1 MKNILIINGH
11 PDKESFNFGL
21 AEAYKRGALS
31 KGYEVKE
38 INIRELEFLTYL
50 FGKEK
55 SEWTNLIENLKVIA
69 RCGCGKCP
77 TIMFGKTFDSEIQK
91 GNLIIDY
98 AGKGKNG
105 ELVGISLFGTDRMP
119 TELEFYSI
127 DGESDIA
134 EMPKIDTLKSMNENL
149 TE

>member
-1 MKNILIINGH
+1 MKYSI
-11 PDKESFNFGL
+11 PDK
-21 AEAYKRGALS
+21 
-31 KGYEVKE
+31 
-38 INIRELEFLTYL
+38 RELTKSEIEFLTYL
-50 FGKEK
+50 FVKEK
-55 SEWTNLIENLKVIA
+55 QEWTNLIGNLKVIA
-69 RCGCGKCP
+69 RCGSGKCP

-91 GNLIIDY
+91 GNLMIDY

-105 ELVGISLFGTDRMP
+105 ELVGISLFGTDQMP

-127 DGESDIA
+127 DGESDIT

>member
-1 MKNILIINGH
+1 MKYSI
-11 PDKESFNFGL
+11 PDK
-21 AEAYKRGALS
+21 
-31 KGYEVKE
+31 
-38 INIRELEFLTYL
+38 RELTESEIEFLNYL

-55 SEWTNLIENLKVIA
+55 SEWINLIGNLKVIA
-69 RCGCGKCP
+69 RCGCENCP
-77 TIMFGKTFDSEIQK
+77 TIIFGKTFDSEIQK

-105 ELVGISLFGTDRMP
+105 ELIGISVFGTDQMP

-127 DGESDIA
+127 DGESEIT
-134 EMPKIDTLKSMNENL
+134 EMPKIETLKSITENL

>member
-1 MKNILIINGH
+1 MKYNI
-11 PDKESFNFGL
+11 PDK
-21 AEAYKRGALS
+21 
-31 KGYEVKE
+31 
-38 INIRELEFLTYL
+38 RELTKSEIEFLTYL

-55 SEWTNLIENLKVIA
+55 SEWINLIGNLKVIA
-69 RCGCGKCP
+69 RCGCGNCP

-98 AGKGKNG
+98 AGKSNNG
-105 ELVGISLFGTDRMP
+105 ELIGISVFGTDQMP

-127 DGESDIA
+127 DGKSKIIEI
-134 EMPKIDTLKSMNENL
+134 PKIETLKSITENL

>member
-1 MKNILIINGH
+1 MKYSI
-11 PDKESFNFGL
+11 PDT
-21 AEAYKRGALS
+21 
-31 KGYEVKE
+31 
-38 INIRELEFLTYL
+38 RELTKPEIEFLTYL

-55 SEWTNLIENLKVIA
+55 SEWNNLIGNLKVIA

-77 TIMFGKTFDSEIQK
+77 TIIFGKTFDSEIQK
-91 GNLIIDY
+91 GNLIIDF

-105 ELVGISLFGTDRMP
+105 ELIGISVFGTDQIL

-127 DGESDIA
+127 DGKSEII
-134 EMPKIDTLKSMNENL
+134 EMPKIETLKSITKNL

>member
-1 MKNILIINGH
+1 MFDKILQVVL
-11 PDKESFNFGL
+11 KF
-21 AEAYKRGALS
+21 
-31 KGYEVKE
+31 
-38 INIRELEFLTYL
+38 

-55 SEWTNLIENLKVIA
+55 PEWTNLIENLKIIA

-77 TIMFGKTFDSEIQK
+77 TIIFGKTFDSEIQK

-98 AGKGKNG
+98 NGKGKNG
-105 ELVGISLFGTDRMP
+105 ELIGISVFGTDQMP

-127 DGESDIA
+127 DGESEIT
-134 EMPKIDTLKSMNENL
+134 EMPKIETLKSINENL

>member
-1 MKNILIINGH
+1 MKYSI
-11 PDKESFNFGL
+11 PDK
-21 AEAYKRGALS
+21 
-31 KGYEVKE
+31 
-38 INIRELEFLTYL
+38 RELTKSEIELLTYV
-50 FGKEK
+50 FEKGKT
-55 SEWTNLIENLKVIA
+55 EWTNLIENLKVIA

-77 TIMFGKTFDSEIQK
+77 TIIFGKTFDSEIQK

-105 ELVGISLFGTDRMP
+105 ELIGVSVFGTDQMP

-127 DGESDIA
+127 DGESEII
-134 EMPKIDTLKSMNENL
+134 EIPKIETLKSITKNL

>member
-1 MKNILIINGH
+1 MKYSI
-11 PDKESFNFGL
+11 PDK
-21 AEAYKRGALS
+21 
-31 KGYEVKE
+31 
-38 INIRELEFLTYL
+38 RELTKSEIEFLTYL
-50 FGKEK
+50 FEKEK
-55 SEWTNLIENLKVIA
+55 PEWTNSIGNLKVIA

-77 TIMFGKTFDSEIQK
+77 TIMFGKKFDSEIQR

-105 ELVGISLFGTDRMP
+105 ELIGISLFGTDRMP

-127 DGESDIA
+127 DGESDIT

>member
-1 MKNILIINGH
+1 MKYSIPN
-11 PDKESFNFGL
+11 K
-21 AEAYKRGALS
+21 
-31 KGYEVKE
+31 
-38 INIRELEFLTYL
+38 RELTKPEIEFLTYL

-55 SEWTNLIENLKVIA
+55 PEWTNLIENLKIIA

-77 TIMFGKTFDSEIQK
+77 TIIFGKTFESKIQK

-105 ELVGISLFGTDRMP
+105 ELIGISVFGTDQIP

-127 DGESDIA
+127 DGESEIT
-134 EMPKIDTLKSMNENL
+134 EMPKIITLEKPKYN
-149 TE
+149 

>member
-1 MKNILIINGH
+1 MKYSIL
-11 PDKESFNFGL
+11 DK
-21 AEAYKRGALS
+21 
-31 KGYEVKE
+31 
-38 INIRELEFLTYL
+38 RELTKSEIEFLTYL
-50 FGKEK
+50 FVKEK
-55 SEWTNLIENLKVIA
+55 SEWTNLIGNLKVIA

-105 ELVGISLFGTDRMP
+105 ELVGISLFGTDQMP

-127 DGESDIA
+127 DGESDIT
-134 EMPKIDTLKSMNENL
+134 ELPKIDTLQSMNENL